1 MSATMSLSVLGIE
14 SGTCVCASFLYSCE
28 NLLSKKLISSYSQV
42 TFNKETRLDHEIS
55 DLDGDISL
63 KLSIRHCIS

>member
-1 MSATMSLSVLGIE
+1 MSLSVLGIE
-14 SGTCVCASFLYSCE
+14 SGTCVCAASFLYSCE

-42 TFNKETRLDHEIS
+42 TFNKETRLDYEIL